1 MVPSTEVIPHPLTGE
16 AIELAAETDTL
27 AQWVDQLRELE
38 RQAKEARDMIGLELL
53 RRMDAKAS
61 WTLRAG
67 DFKITA
73 PSPAPKTEWDVDQLR
88 ATLADLR
95 DQGLDEDAI
104 DAALEVVVT
113 YKPRTAGLNA
123 LRKLGGE
130 VAERIAAC
138 GTEVEPARRVSVKPE
153 RSS

>member
-1 MVPSTEVIPHPLTGE
+1 MVDTTSLIPHPLTGE
-16 AIELAAETDTL
+16 AIELTADTDML
-27 AQWVDQLRELE
+27 AHWVDQLRELE
-38 RQAKEARDMIGLELL
+38 RQAKEARDLIGLELL

-73 PSPAPKTEWDVDQLR
+73 PSPAPKVEWDVDQLR

-113 YKPRTAGLNA
+113 YKPRASGLNA
-123 LRKLGGE
+123 LKKLGGE

-138 GTEVEPARRVSVKPE
+138 GTEVEPQRRVSVKPE